1 MPQRETVPQPF
12 GTDRDN
18 IAGLGTN
25 TRRCR
30 APPLSTNRV
39 VVPLRISVRSRPIN
53 VSVMIPRIIILRR
66 RHALTNTVTT
76 RRIGIITREVIII
89 VEKILRVVSGDG
101 SFLPV
106 CYGGV
111 VVVVGTPIGIGIRN
125 NHTMSIHPQQGHAS
139 TIITILPLT
148 IRTPFPPCT
157 VPLRSTTERRRLHR
171 WRRRRSCIRI
181 RILRI
186 LLLRMDSSPP
196 RWARSP
202 ED

>member
-39 VVPLRISVRSRPIN
+39 VVPRRISVRSRPIN
-53 VSVMIPRIIILRR
+53 VSVMIPCMILLRR

-125 NHTMSIHPQQGHAS
+125 NHTMSIHPPCHAS
-139 TIITILPLT
+139 TIRTILPLT
-148 IRTPFPPCT
+148 IRTPFPLCT
-157 VPLRSTTERRRLHR
+157 GPFRSTTERRRLHR
-171 WRRRRSCIRI
+171 WRRRRRSCIRI
-181 RILRI
+181 RLLRI
-186 LLLRMDSSPP
+186 LLRRLDSSPP
-196 RWARSP
+196 PWARSP